1 MKNLLGHPAGKIC
14 SSVGVVPADILSQ
27 NISQEL
33 TSNAKDLGKHWL
45 LIFAA
50 DGHLSG
56 GCKVEAGDKDPTHCP
71 QAQGKG
77 DHGVTKPAERLSL
90 NFVVED
96 F

>member
-1 MKNLLGHPAGKIC
+1 M
-14 SSVGVVPADILSQ
+14 
-27 NISQEL
+27 
-33 TSNAKDLGKHWL
+33 
-45 LIFAA
+45 A

-90 NFVVED
+90 TFVVED